1 MRIRNTAVLAA
12 ALTVS
17 GLSSAQASV
26 NLRQRHQTED
36 ALTAHSPATH
46 KHVDP
51 AEQDAVK
58 ELDYTQ
64 EGRLNERQRAERRQK
79 QRDAK
84 RQIRS
89 ED

>member
-1 MRIRNTAVLAA
+1 M
-12 ALTVS
+12 
-17 GLSSAQASV
+17 

-36 ALTAHSPATH
+36 ALAEHAPSMH

-51 AEQDAVK
+51 AEQDAFR

-84 RQIRS
+84 QRIRS